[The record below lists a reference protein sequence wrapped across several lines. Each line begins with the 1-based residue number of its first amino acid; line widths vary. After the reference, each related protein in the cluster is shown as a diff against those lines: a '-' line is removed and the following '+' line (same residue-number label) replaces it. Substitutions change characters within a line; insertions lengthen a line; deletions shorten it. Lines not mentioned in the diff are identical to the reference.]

1 VEAYRQE
8 GFGLVL
14 KACNG
19 AGLGEGGASYLEVSV
34 WAAGGESRRRGS
46 IPVLINNGDIHE

>member
-1 VEAYRQE
+1 MVEAYRRE

-19 AGLGEGGASYLEVSV
+19 AEEGQGGAAYLEVRCV
-34 WAAGGESRRRGS
+34 DRRVYRA
-46 IPVLINNGDIHE
+46 IDLCV

>member
-1 VEAYRQE
+1 VEAYRRE

-19 AGLGEGGASYLEVSV
+19 AGAAEGGASYLEVREGK
-34 WAAGGESRRRGS
+34 GGDGF
-46 IPVLINNGDIHE
+46 IKAV